1 MTTKVQK
8 WGNSLAVRL
17 PKMATLIL
25 GLKRGSLVSIIANDK
40 GISIKPTL
48 KREET
53 LRDMIKKINKNNI
66 HSEID
71 WGVPVGKEI
80 W

>member
-17 PKMATLIL
+17 PKEAAESV
-25 GLKRGSLVSIIANDK
+25 GLRQGSVVSIIRSDNL
-40 GISIKPTL
+40 ISIKPFSKPKEL
-48 KREET
+48 ISELVRK
-53 LRDMIKKINKNNI
+53 IKTKNR
-66 HSEID
+66 HEEID
-71 WGVPVGKEI
+71 WGKPRGQEL

>member
-17 PKMATLIL
+17 PKLATANL
-25 GLKRGSLVSIIANDK
+25 GLKQGSFVSIITSAK
-40 GISIKPTL
+40 AISIKPVAR
-48 KREET
+48 KEET
-53 LRDMIKKINKNNI
+53 LRDMIKKISRKNI

-71 WGVPVGKEI
+71 WGKPVGKEV